1 MNRRV
6 KYRDILCFSSIF
18 ARWNYWNLYN
28 KILISISNIRPKSI
42 SNRGS
47 NRNQNNRNARP
58 ANNRKQNN
66 RNNFGQRNKGGSNKP
81 KRKNNRPSK
90 KQNANPIPVI
100 TITLVFVS
108 AVTKAGCST
117 PTKVILMPQNR
128 LQECSMHLGLYLP
141 IPFPIEKPEGL
152 L

>member
-1 MNRRV
+1 MLTAAL
-6 KYRDILCFSSIF
+6 YRD
-18 ARWNYWNLYN
+18 LYD
-28 KILISISNIRPKSI
+28 KLFIPISNIRPKSI

-47 NRNQNNRNARP
+47 NRSQNNRNARP

-100 TITLVFVS
+100 TITTPVPQKPAPIDS
-108 AVTKAGCST
+108 SGGCSEAALEACISAC
-117 PTKVILMPQNR
+117 PANIFAVCANGCANSKLIGCESQK
-128 LQECSMHLGLYLP
+128 Q
-141 IPFPIEKPEGL
+141 
-152 L
+152 